1 MRLPIGT
8 GNPIPISQEMLEKWR
23 QLIIQ
28 QILVAGSRTA
38 IILNDILESS
48 AAPGLRSGSI
58 VTAPAGNDIEIDDV
72 MLDDHSARR
81 PRKLDTK
88 TDIMLQL
95 TIMAVVVVIGLGAY
109 LAFTFVS
116 KRKSASGESGGGIR
130 LPTVVQS
137 KKEMID

>member
-1 MRLPIGT
+1 MRLA
-8 GNPIPISQEMLEKWR
+8 SQ
-23 QLIIQ
+23 
-28 QILVAGSRTA
+28 
-38 IILNDILESS
+38 
-48 AAPGLRSGSI
+48 LRSGSI

-72 MLDDHSARR
+72 MSDDHAARR

-95 TIMAVVVVIGLGAY
+95 AIMAGVVVIGLGAY

-116 KRKSASGESGGGIR
+116 KRKSGGGESGGIR